1 MIKNAKI
8 KELHPGQSATIVVN
22 NTEIGVIGKVHPSL
36 VKEDI
41 YVMEINLD
49 KLFNFRVKAMQYKEF
64 SKYPAVNKDVA
75 FVIKKDQQAEELVT
89 VIRKA
94 GGKLLTNISIFDVYE
109 GENIGNDERSIAFNL
124 TFQDQNRTLS
134 DEEVMALFEKIIAE
148 TEKKCNAKLRDK

>member
-1 MIKNAKI
+1 
-8 KELHPGQSATIVVN
+8 
-22 NTEIGVIGKVHPSL
+22 
-36 VKEDI
+36 
-41 YVMEINLD
+41 
-49 KLFNFRVKAMQYKEF
+49 MQYKEI

-124 TFQDQNRTLS
+124 NFQDQNRTLS
-134 DEEVMALFEKIIAE
+134 DEEVMTLFEKIIIE